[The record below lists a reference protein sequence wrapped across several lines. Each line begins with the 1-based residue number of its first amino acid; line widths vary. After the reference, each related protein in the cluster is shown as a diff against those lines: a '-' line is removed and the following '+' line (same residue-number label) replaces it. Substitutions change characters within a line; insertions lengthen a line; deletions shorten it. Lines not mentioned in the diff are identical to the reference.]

1 MRNLLSDS
9 VGHKHMYDENSLK
22 KKLIEN
28 KFKDII
34 IVQPG
39 ETVLKNLGELDLF
52 ERSDTESKSLYIEAR
67 K

>member
-1 MRNLLSDS
+1 
-9 VGHKHMYDENSLK
+9 MYDENSLK